1 MIIDKNL
8 FDECWC
14 CAPGQIARVCLSGM
28 IGIPKELEE
37 WGREKDGD
45 EYDCSCFSIDIIIE
59 DGRPVGGWVNYMAEN
74 AMWSEYVC
82 DNYMEAWS
90 YYVEHVDQE
99 TLRETKVGE

>member
-14 CAPGQIARVCLSGM
+14 PAPTEIARVCLSGAK
-28 IGIPKELEE
+28 GIPKELED

-45 EYDCSCFSIDIIIE
+45 AYDCSCFSIDIIIE
-59 DGRPVGGWVNYMAEN
+59 NGSPVGGWINYMAEN
-74 AMWSEYVC
+74 AMWSEYCC
-82 DNYMEAWS
+82 DNYMEAWN
-90 YYVEHVDQE
+90 YYIQHVDQE

>member
-1 MIIDKNL
+1 MIIDKKL

-14 CAPGQIARVCLSGM
+14 PVPGQIARVCLSGM
-28 IGIPKELEE
+28 KGVSKELEE

-45 EYDCSCFSIDIIIE
+45 EYDCGCFSIDIIIE
-59 DGRPVGGWVNYMAEN
+59 DGRPVGGLVNYMAEN

-82 DNYMEAWS
+82 DNYMEAWG

-99 TLRETKVGE
+99 TLRETKVGK